1 MTPQNTNQSYQ
12 TIINAL
18 ESLRTRWRL
27 ILLSQSVMLWLGILA
42 LALAAIL
49 VVNQL
54 LPLHRIL
61 RMGLVIV
68 WLGIGVYAGFRYLI
82 CPVFQKLTHDRV
94 AAYVETAYPGFE
106 NRVLSAV
113 QLKSEIENNRFGYAL
128 AFIEKLIEQ
137 ARESIEQIQPKRVF
151 GREFSIFKK
160 NGAIAGGG
168 LVSLTLI
175 HLIFP
180 SAFND
185 FARAFDEIPKTPQQ
199 ILVVQIDEVQPGNA
213 QIGPGADVT
222 FTAKV
227 TGHLGS
233 DVHLSYRGAEGTP
246 ALLEGAPAP
255 DTQEAE
261 SELTPSP
268 ANWRSLPMTRSNTEI
283 AYSAKIRNVTDS
295 IEYYITSKGTQ
306 SERYQISVTHAPIVS
321 RFQLKLNYPKY
332 TQLSSEM
339 LEENLGDV
347 TALIG
352 TEVQFEAESNKPL
365 ASARFVF
372 DESEPVKFKLA
383 EHNRLSGRFIVQR
396 SEKYRLQLIDIE
408 GTPNAQPIAY
418 TVNAVADTPPQVTI
432 VAPGKDVVLDDSML
446 VTLQVN
452 AQDDY
457 GVQKIRLVY
466 RVEGQ
471 SESDIIVPL
480 KTWHPTETAAF
491 IEFPWDLDAVGLFP
505 EDVVSY
511 HVEAADADNV
521 TGPNIGKS
529 DTYTIRFPSLDE
541 LYAEV
546 EAEQELEAQGLD
558 ALYDQQAEATAT
570 VDELLDKLRKS
581 QTLTQKDEKVM
592 QQVLETQKQIEQTAK
607 ELVEE
612 MKQTSEQMQKRQLFD
627 IQTVEKFQELQ
638 KLMDEALSEEH
649 KALLRKL
656 SEALEQQELSE
667 QEKKLMEA
675 NLNQEQFLQQLDRL
689 KSLYEQF
696 ILQQKLEAAVNQ
708 AKDLAERQEELMAQ
722 AKELLEQANQ
732 KQSDDNTP
740 AENDPQTDQQ
750 QESAENSLSE
760 NDLAERED
768 KIDKGVGNLQDKLA
782 ELGEQMSEHEN
793 LKRVA
798 DEIKRLNQLSHN
810 QQIREQLQAASSQ
823 MRANRMQAAMQP
835 GQQAQQRL
843 SDLHQ
848 SLDNA
853 MAFMEGGNSDEAL
866 AAMSEAA
873 RSGLYLSRTHEEV
886 IEQTNE
892 VLQSGHGQYTDE
904 EIKRLQSLAA
914 NELSLAAGI
923 DRLADKLWELGK
935 QQMQVDPK
943 IVWRLNEASD
953 ALGRSAKAL
962 EDRKPSLAEP
972 IQKQGFADLNKA
984 VSELINAMNQMN
996 QQMGASGLEN
1006 MLEQLQQLAENQ
1018 GQLNQ
1023 MAQNLNQQRRQGDTP
1038 GHDDML
1044 KRMAYEQQ
1052 LIREAT
1058 ERLAEAM
1065 ERLSQVL
1072 GDLNSIAQ
1080 EMKEVEQEL
1089 QGGRLDQQ
1097 ILKKQQRILTRML
1110 ESTKSLQKRD
1120 LSKKRKSTVAK
1131 KPENSAKDA
1140 PPLDP
1145 KLLQTIQ
1152 QLESNLKS
1160 GEAERIPPQYRE
1172 RIKQYFKA
1180 LSQQAQDA
1188 KGKK

>member
-1 MTPQNTNQSYQ
+1 MTNQNTNQSYQ

-27 ILLSQSVMLWLGILA
+27 ILLSQSVTLWLGILA

-49 VVNQL
+49 MVDQL

-68 WLGIGVYAGFRYLI
+68 WVGIGVYAGFRYLI
-82 CPVFQKLTHDRV
+82 RPVFQKLTHNRV

-113 QLKSEIENNRFGYAL
+113 QLESEIENNRFGYAL
-128 AFIEKLIEQ
+128 AFIEKLVEQ

-151 GREFSIFKK
+151 GREFSIFKR
-160 NGAIAGGG
+160 NGAIAVGG
-168 LVSLTLI
+168 LALLTLI

-185 FARAFDEIPKTPQQ
+185 FVRAFDEIPKTPQQ
-199 ILVVQIDEVQPGNA
+199 MLIVQIDEVQPGDTH
-213 QIGPGADVT
+213 IEPGADVT

-227 TGHLGS
+227 TGHLGA
-233 DVHLSYRGAEGTP
+233 DVHLSYRVGKGDS
-246 ALLEGAPAP
+246 AP
-255 DTQEAE
+255 DT
-261 SELTPSP
+261 
-268 ANWRSLPMTRSNTEI
+268 ANWRSLPMTRSNTAI
-283 AYSAKIRNVTDS
+283 AYSAKIRNVTES
-295 IEYYITSKGTQ
+295 MEYYITSKGTE
-306 SERYQISVTHAPIVS
+306 SERYKISVTRAPIVS

-332 TQLSSEM
+332 TQLSSEI

-365 ASARFVF
+365 AAARFVF

-396 SEKYRLQLIDIE
+396 SEKYRLELIDTE

-418 TVNAVADTPPQVTI
+418 TVNAIADARPQVTI

-471 SESDIIVPL
+471 SESDITLPL
-480 KTWHPTETAAF
+480 KTWHPTETAVF

-511 HVEAADADNV
+511 HVEAVDADNI
-521 TGPNIGKS
+521 TGPNVGKS
-529 DTYTIRFPSLDE
+529 DIYTIRFPSLDE

-612 MKQTSEQMQKRQLFD
+612 MKQTSERMEKRQLFD

-656 SEALEQQELSE
+656 SEALAQQELSE

-689 KSLYEQF
+689 KSLYEQL

-708 AKDLAERQEELMAQ
+708 AKDLADRQEQLMAQ
-722 AKELLEQANQ
+722 AKELLERANQ
-732 KQSDDNTP
+732 KDSGDTAP
-740 AENDPQTDQQ
+740 VETDPQTDQQ
-750 QESAENSLSE
+750 REGDGNSLSE

-768 KIDKGVGNLQDKLA
+768 KIDKGVGNLQDKLG
-782 ELGEQMSEHEN
+782 ELGEQMSKHEN

-798 DEIKRLNQLSHN
+798 DEINRLNQLSRD

-823 MRANRMQAAMQP
+823 MRANRMQDAMQP

-843 SDLHQ
+843 GDLHQ

-866 AAMSEAA
+866 AAMQESA

-892 VLQSGHGQYTDE
+892 VLQSGHGQYTE
-904 EIKRLQSLAA
+904 AEIKRLQSLAA

-984 VSELINAMNQMN
+984 VSELLNAMNQMN
-996 QQMGASGLEN
+996 QQMSASGLEN

-1018 GQLNQ
+1018 GQLNE
-1023 MAQNLNQQRRQGDTP
+1023 MSRALNQQRRREGSTP
-1038 GHDDML
+1038 GLEEMM

-1065 ERLSQVL
+1065 EKLSQVL
-1072 GDLNSIAQ
+1072 GDLNGIAQ

-1089 QGGRLDQQ
+1089 QGGQLNQQ
-1097 ILKKQQRILTRML
+1097 VLKKQQRILTRML

-1120 LSKKRKSTVAK
+1120 VGRKRKSTVAQ
-1131 KPENSAKDA
+1131 KPETSAKDA

-1180 LSQQAQDA
+1180 LSQQAQDT
-1188 KGKK
+1188 KGGGE

>member
-1 MTPQNTNQSYQ
+1 MTSQNTNQSYQ

-18 ESLRTRWRL
+18 QSLRTQWRL
-27 ILLSQSVMLWLGILA
+27 ILLSQSVMLWFGILA
-42 LALAAIL
+42 LTLAGIL
-49 VVNQL
+49 VVDQL
-54 LPLHRIL
+54 LPLHRVL

-68 WLGIGVYAGFRYLI
+68 WLAVGVYTGFRYLI
-82 CPVFQKLTHDRV
+82 RPVFQKLTHNRV
-94 AAYVETAYPGFE
+94 AAYIETSYPGFE

-113 QLKSEIENNRFGYAL
+113 QLKDEIENNRFGYAL

-137 ARESIEQIQPKRVF
+137 ARESIEQIHPKHVF
-151 GREFSIFKK
+151 EREFSTFKK
-160 NGAIAGGG
+160 NGAIAVGGI
-168 LVSLTLI
+168 VSLMLI
-175 HLIFP
+175 RLIFP
-180 SAFND
+180 SALND

-199 ILVVQIDEVQPGNA
+199 MLTVQIDEVHPGNA
-213 QIGPGADVT
+213 NIEPGSDVT

-227 TGHLGS
+227 TGHLGA
-233 DVHLSYRGAEGTP
+233 DVHLSYRVWAGEP
-246 ALLEGAPAP
+246 SP
-255 DTQEAE
+255 DT
-261 SELTPSP
+261 
-268 ANWRSLPMTRSNTEI
+268 ANWRSLPMTRSNTAI
-283 AYSAKIRNVTDS
+283 AYRVTVRNVTES
-295 IEYYITSKGTQ
+295 MEYYITSKGKE
-306 SERYQISVTHAPIVS
+306 SEHYQISVTRAPIVS

-332 TQLSSEM
+332 TELSSEV

-372 DESEPVKFKLA
+372 DESEPVKFKVA
-383 EHNRLSGRFIVQR
+383 ENNRLSGRFIVQR
-396 SEKYRLQLIDIE
+396 SEKYRLELIDTD
-408 GTPNAQPIAY
+408 GTTNSQPIAY
-418 TVNAVADTPPQVTI
+418 TVNAIEDATPQVQI
-432 VAPGKDVVLDDSML
+432 VAPGRDIVLDESML

-480 KTWHPTETAAF
+480 KTWHPTEMTVF

-511 HVEAADADNV
+511 HIEAADADNI
-521 TGPNIGKS
+521 TGPNVGKS
-529 DTYTIRFPSLDE
+529 DIYTIRFPSLEE

-546 EAEQELEAQGLD
+546 ESEQELEAQGLD
-558 ALYDQQAEATAT
+558 ALYDKQSEATAT

-581 QTLTQKDEKVM
+581 QELTQKDEKVM

-638 KLMDEALSEEH
+638 KLMDEALSKEH
-649 KALLRKL
+649 KELLRKL
-656 SEALEQQELSE
+656 SEALEQQQLSE

-689 KSLYEQF
+689 KSLYEQL

-708 AKDLAERQEELMAQ
+708 AKDLAERQEKLMAQ
-722 AKELLEQANQ
+722 AKELLEQANR

-740 AENDPQTDQQ
+740 TKTDAQTDQQ
-750 QESAENSLSE
+750 QEGDEKSPVGGKSLSRQ
-760 NDLAERED
+760 DLANRED
-768 KIDKGVGNLQDKLA
+768 KIDKGVGNLQDKLG
-782 ELGEQMSEHEN
+782 ELGGQMSEHEN

-798 DEIKRLNQLSHN
+798 DELKRLNQLSRD
-810 QQIREQLQAASSQ
+810 QQIREQLQATSSQ
-823 MRANRMQAAMQP
+823 MRANRMQNAMQP

-843 SDLHQ
+843 GDLHQ

-866 AAMSEAA
+866 AAMREAT
-873 RSGLYLSRTHEEV
+873 RSGLYLSRTHEKV
-886 IEQTNE
+886 IEDTNE
-892 VLQSGHGQYTDE
+892 VLQSGHGQYTE
-904 EIKRLQSLAA
+904 GEIKRLQSLAA

-962 EDRKPSLAEP
+962 EDRKPSLAAP
-972 IQKQGFADLNKA
+972 IQKQGIADLNKA
-984 VSELINAMNQMN
+984 VSELLNAMNQMN
-996 QQMGASGLEN
+996 QQMSASGLEN
-1006 MLEQLQQLAENQ
+1006 MLEQLQQLAQNQ
-1018 GQLNQ
+1018 GQLNE
-1023 MAQNLNQQRRQGDTP
+1023 MARNLNQQRRRQGNMP
-1038 GHDDML
+1038 GLEEMM

-1058 ERLAEAM
+1058 ERLSEM
-1065 ERLSQVL
+1065 MDKLSQVL
-1072 GDLNSIAQ
+1072 GNLKSIAQ
-1080 EMKEVEQEL
+1080 DMKEVEQEL

-1097 ILKKQQRILTRML
+1097 VLKKQQRILTRML
-1110 ESTKSLQKRD
+1110 ESAKSLQKRD
-1120 LSKKRKSTVAK
+1120 VSKKRKSTVAQ
-1131 KPENSAKDA
+1131 KPETSAKDA
-1140 PPLDP
+1140 PPIDP
-1145 KLLQTIQ
+1145 KLLETIQ

-1160 GEAERIPPQYRE
+1160 GEAERIPAQYRE
-1172 RIKQYFKA
+1172 RIEQYFKA
-1180 LSQQAQDA
+1180 LSQQAQGA
-1188 KGKK
+1188 KSGGE